1 MQALNLRQHAFNVFK
16 QLKRQTT
23 NDSSDI
29 NSKYLRILLKAL
41 LVCLMK
47 KIVLLDNKKN
57 NKEFTID
64 SSNSN
69 NIKTKNSKKFE
80 KLNFDMKAIYRNL
93 ESFIFVIY

>member
-1 MQALNLRQHAFNVFK
+1 MGNFESLVYSTIDGWF
-16 QLKRQTT
+16 
-23 NDSSDI
+23 I
-29 NSKYLRILLKAL
+29 NNNLRILLKAL

-69 NIKTKNSKKFE
+69 NIKTKNLKKFE
-80 KLNFDMKAIYRNL
+80 KLNSDMKAIYRNL